1 MRNSTYTF
9 LPLLIFIMLLFS
21 CEGNAQKKSAINSS
35 TKFNINKSD
44 AEWEKEL
51 TPMQFQVLR
60 QKATEPAWSGKFNN
74 HHEKGTYVCAA
85 CNEPVFSSS
94 TKFESGSGW
103 PSFTAP
109 FSKKAVHIEIDK
121 SHGMTREE
129 ILCANC
135 GGHLGHKFP
144 DGPRDKGGQRYCIN
158 SVSLDFKKP

>member
-1 MRNSTYTF
+1 MF
-9 LPLLIFIMLLFS
+9 FFS
-21 CEGNAQKKSAINSS
+21 CEGNAQKRTSLKSSPNFAINK
-35 TKFNINKSD
+35 TD
-44 AEWEKEL
+44 AEWKREL

-60 QKATEPAWSGKFNN
+60 QKATEPAWSGKYNN
-74 HHEKGTYVCAA
+74 HHEKGVYVCAA

-94 TKFESGSGW
+94 TKFDSRSGW

-109 FSKKAVHIEIDK
+109 YSKEAVYIDVDK
-121 SHGMTREE
+121 SHGMVREE

-158 SVSLDFKKP
+158 SAAMDFKKTP